1 MDRIEMYQLALVA
14 AGIPGDYVKHIGEE
28 IQLPGGEK
36 KMISPEFIAKILGED
51 ILDRAFRDPQYK
63 NHHAYK
69 AGEVEITRKS
79 FSDQI
84 KEIGINLAGEDS
96 EFAKELGKKYKESG
110 VFTSKALGEYARD
123 LHKAGVA
130 PLAEKLAA
138 VDKGSGE
145 FLTTISN
152 LQDKN
157 TSYEKKM
164 AEYAALI
171 KKLQEE
177 DLPNTRK
184 EVDAAKVYLESQSD
198 IFNRFLM
205 VPSVYDDNQ
214 KNGFEIKR
222 EHIATVLLPLFNRR
236 VKVEGDGRG
245 GKKFYLDGAEIPYF
259 VDGTRH
265 GDINDVISYLVRQ
278 PQALN
283 YFKASEGGSD
293 GTNSRPATNGE
304 AQQKGTRSNYFS

>member
-1 MDRIEMYQLALVA
+1 MDKTEMYQLALVA
-14 AGIPGDYVKHIGEE
+14 AGIPDDYVKHIGEE
-28 IQLPGGEK
+28 VAVPGGEK
-36 KMISPEFIAKILGED
+36 KIISPEFLAKLLGED
-51 ILDRAFRDPQYK
+51 TLARAFRDPQYK
-63 NHHAYK
+63 NHPAYK
-69 AGEVEITRKS
+69 AGEVEINRKA
-79 FSDQI
+79 FTDQI
-84 KEIGINLAGEDS
+84 KEIGINLAGEGS
-96 EFAKELGKKYKESG
+96 EFAKELGKKYKEIG
-110 VFTSKALGEYARD
+110 VLTSKALGEYARE
-123 LHKAGVA
+123 LHNAGLA

-138 VDKGSGE
+138 VDKGAGD
-145 FLTTISN
+145 FLSTISK
-152 LQDKN
+152 LQAKT
-157 TSYEKKM
+157 TSQETKM

-184 EVDAAKVYLESQSD
+184 EVETAKIYLEAQSD

-205 VPSVYDDNQ
+205 VPSVYDNNQ

-222 EHIATVLLPLFNRR
+222 DHISTVLLPLFNRR
-236 VKVEGDGRG
+236 VKIDSDGRG
-245 GKKFYLDGAEIPYF
+245 GKKYYLDGAETPYF

-265 GDINDVISYLVRQ
+265 GDINDVIGYLVRQ

-304 AQQKGTRSNYFS
+304 AQQKVTRSNYFS